1 MKRVQMITL
10 LMVSGLLITACNTP
24 VNHSTKTYVKELAET
39 DVFETLSEDSSEVL
53 VYEDEADIEGEY
65 LELATLDIHQVNGD
79 DSLTEIVQNLKNEA
93 MMLGGNG
100 ILILEKSTKK
110 NNGAF
115 TKEIKAIAVYT
126 FNKNTN
132 GKELA
137 AL

>member
-10 LMVSGLLITACNTP
+10 LMITGLLITACNTP

-39 DVFETLSEDSSEVL
+39 DVFETLSEDTSEVL
-53 VYEDEADIEGEY
+53 VYEDESDIEGEY
-65 LELATLDIHQVNGD
+65 LELATLNIHQVNSD
-79 DSLTEIVQNLKNEA
+79 DSLAEIVQDLKNEA

-100 ILILEKSTKK
+100 VLILEKSTKK
-110 NNGAF
+110 DEGAF
-115 TKEIKAIAVYT
+115 TKEMKAIAVYT
-126 FNKNTN
+126 FDKNAK